1 MDAYKSI
8 PLNLFIQ
15 PNKTISMAVWISL
28 AISRTNNKIPIITM
42 RKERKGSQATE
53 ICVLFFNHSATSVES
68 FIAAANPMIIP
79 KKEKM
84 ATTKPL
90 RKPLK
95 IANKMRNI
103 NTTSMIIFVGFDDDR
118 IGFLCY

>member
-1 MDAYKSI
+1 
-8 PLNLFIQ
+8 
-15 PNKTISMAVWISL
+15 
-28 AISRTNNKIPIITM
+28 
-42 RKERKGSQATE
+42 
-53 ICVLFFNHSATSVES
+53 
-68 FIAAANPMIIP
+68 MIIP
-79 KKEKM
+79 KKEKI